1 MARRVGTA
9 LLMHAPQA
17 MVRNRSSGALC
28 LRSMDT
34 PRVSRITP
42 AGSPASGTDADT
54 GSTLTELLLRIA
66 QQDRAA
72 FAAFYQQTSRRVYS
86 LARRVLIDPELS
98 EDTTQEVYL
107 QVWNMAERFNPAAG
121 SPMAWLMTLAHRRA
135 VDRVRSEQ
143 SSTEREARYGAAMQ
157 VMDHDD
163 VVDTVTQRL
172 EAETVVKCLE
182 TLTETQQESVRLAYY
197 GGLTYRE
204 VAEKLGVAV
213 PTIKSRIRDGLLRLK
228 TCLGVN

>member
-1 MARRVGTA
+1 
-9 LLMHAPQA
+9 
-17 MVRNRSSGALC
+17 
-28 LRSMDT
+28 MDT
-34 PRVSRITP
+34 PRVSRLTSSETEASGGEP
-42 AGSPASGTDADT
+42 AGSAADLA
-54 GSTLTELLLRIA
+54 GLLDRIA
-66 QQDRAA
+66 QQDQGA
-72 FAAFYQQTSRRVYS
+72 FADFYALTSRRVYG

-107 QVWNMAERFNPAAG
+107 QVWNSAARFDPAAG

-157 VMDHDD
+157 VKDHDD

-172 EAETVVKCLE
+172 EAEAVIECLE
-182 TLTETQQESVRLAYY
+182 TLTPTQQESVRLAYY

-204 VAEKLGVAV
+204 VAEKLQVAV
-213 PTIKSRIRDGLLRLK
+213 PTIKSRIRDGLIRLK
-228 TCLGVN
+228 TCLGVS